1 MGLEKTEL
9 AEEILEKAPTMQD
22 FQVEETNK
30 KFKATVRSDNTNLSE
45 LVRVIEDVVGGD
57 VYFSTDHEKENMPY
71 TDPIDIPIMKVWVK

>member
-1 MGLEKTEL
+1 MGLEEL

-22 FQVEETNK
+22 FQVEETTK

-45 LVRVIEDVVGGD
+45 LVRAIEDVVGGD
-57 VYFSTDHEKENMPY
+57 VHFSANHEKENMPY